1 MSISKTEREN
11 LEKIRYCKRIE
22 ALSKIKEN
30 VKKHIKHIEALSKRI
45 REKAK
50 ERNIDLSKIPIVLK

>member
-1 MSISKTEREN
+1 MSINKTDREN

-22 ALSKIKEN
+22 ALSK
-30 VKKHIKHIEALSKRI
+30 RI

-50 ERNIDLSKIPIVLK
+50 ERNIVLK

>member
-1 MSISKTEREN
+1 MSINKREREN
-11 LEKIRYCKRIE
+11 LEKIRYCKR
-22 ALSKIKEN
+22 
-30 VKKHIKHIEALSKRI
+30 IEALSKRI

>member
-1 MSISKTEREN
+1 MSINKREREN

-22 ALSKIKEN
+22 ALSK
-30 VKKHIKHIEALSKRI
+30 RI

-50 ERNIDLSKIPIVLK
+50 ECNIDLRNIPIVRK